1 MGNTVISNISRFEID
16 TTAFSPLLWAILGW
30 SGWCF
35 FYAEDMWPWHTTRG
49 RLLRSTHYHWNTR
62 THTTQ
67 RGWESAVVVWNA
79 ISRAREGSP
88 TSIPHTISVRL
99 ENAHKILLDFNF
111 SSSPGRRT
119 FQTLRQFVQSDK
131 RIISETHTLWTS
143 TAKRDLF
150 SFHLTNYCPWDKSHH
165 TKLQLRMRFS

>member
-1 MGNTVISNISRFEID
+1 MKWMVFLLCWRLVTLTHHKRTSLVKY
-16 TTAFSPLLWAILGW
+16 ALPL
-30 SGWCF
+30 
-35 FYAEDMWPWHTTRG
+35 EH
-49 RLLRSTHYHWNTR
+49 TR

-111 SSSPGRRT
+111 SSSPGRRI

>member
-1 MGNTVISNISRFEID
+1 MKWMVFLLCWRHVTLTHHKRTSL
-16 TTAFSPLLWAILGW
+16 AKYALPL
-30 SGWCF
+30 
-35 FYAEDMWPWHTTRG
+35 EH
-49 RLLRSTHYHWNTR
+49 TR

-111 SSSPGRRT
+111 SSSPGRRI

-150 SFHLTNYCPWDKSHH
+150 SFHFTNYCPWDKSHH